1 LADAPRNG
9 NMHVRN
15 LEAAVTRTALAS
27 IVFALVTGAA
37 VAHHG
42 WGSYDAAKPVTVS
55 GPILTS
61 KFENPHAT
69 VTVRDSDKT
78 WTVTLA
84 PTSRMISRG
93 ATQNI
98 VAVGNAIS
106 AYGYPSTV
114 EKDEMRAERI
124 TVDGKTYEMR

>member
-1 LADAPRNG
+1 MLRSDHQEAP
-9 NMHVRN
+9 M
-15 LEAAVTRTALAS
+15 TRTVIFFSA
-27 IVFALVTGAA
+27 FALLTGAA
-37 VAHHG
+37 FAHHG
-42 WGSYDAAKPVTVS
+42 WGSYDANKPVTVT

-69 VTVRDSDKT
+69 ITVRGSDKV

-84 PTSRMISRG
+84 PISRMSSRG
-93 ATQNI
+93 ATDKV
-98 VAVGNAIS
+98 VAVGQNVS

-124 TVDGKTYEMR
+124 TVGGKTYEMR

>member
-1 LADAPRNG
+1 MRTVIA
-9 NMHVRN
+9 V
-15 LEAAVTRTALAS
+15 AACAL
-27 IVFALVTGAA
+27 LTGAA
-37 VAHHG
+37 FAHHG
-42 WGSYDAAKPVTVS
+42 WGSYDAAKPVTVA

-69 VTVRDSDKT
+69 ITVRASDKT

-93 ATQNI
+93 ATQK
-98 VAVGNAIS
+98 VVTVGNDVS

-124 TVDGKTYEMR
+124 TVDGKSYDMR

>member
-1 LADAPRNG
+1 
-9 NMHVRN
+9 M
-15 LEAAVTRTALAS
+15 TRTVIFFSA
-27 IVFALVTGAA
+27 FALLTGAA
-37 VAHHG
+37 FAHHG
-42 WGSYDAAKPVTVS
+42 WGSYDANKPVTVT

-69 VTVRDSDKT
+69 ITVRDSDKV

-84 PTSRMISRG
+84 PISRMSSRG
-93 ATQNI
+93 ATDKV
-98 VAVGNAIS
+98 VAVGQNVS

-124 TVDGKTYEMR
+124 TVGGKTYEMR

>member
-1 LADAPRNG
+1 
-9 NMHVRN
+9 M
-15 LEAAVTRTALAS
+15 
-27 IVFALVTGAA
+27 TGAA
-37 VAHHG
+37 IAHHG

-69 VTVRDSDKT
+69 VTVRGSDKT

-93 ATQNI
+93 AAQNI
-98 VAVGNAIS
+98 VAVGNDIS
-106 AYGYPSTV
+106 AYGYPSTE

-124 TVDGKTYEMR
+124 TVNGKTYEMR

>member
-1 LADAPRNG
+1 MMR
-9 NMHVRN
+9 
-15 LEAAVTRTALAS
+15 AAVVLIGALGLLGGSA
-27 IVFALVTGAA
+27 F
-37 VAHHG
+37 AHHG
-42 WGSYDAAKPVTVS
+42 WGSYDAAKPVTVT

-69 VTVRDSDKT
+69 VTVRGSDKT

-93 ATQNI
+93 ATQQV
-98 VAVGNAIS
+98 VAVGNNVS

>member
-1 LADAPRNG
+1 
-9 NMHVRN
+9 MM
-15 LEAAVTRTALAS
+15 RTVILFP
-27 IVFALVTGAA
+27 ILTLLTGAA
-37 VAHHG
+37 FAHHG
-42 WGSYDAAKPVTVS
+42 WGSYDATKPVTVA
-55 GPILTS
+55 GPIVTS

-69 VTVRDSDKT
+69 ITVRASDKV

-84 PTSRMISRG
+84 PTSRMGSRG
-93 ATQNI
+93 ATEKVI
-98 VAVGNAIS
+98 AVGQNVS

>member
-1 LADAPRNG
+1 MKLAF
-9 NMHVRN
+9 VW
-15 LEAAVTRTALAS
+15 
-27 IVFALVTGAA
+27 TGAA
-37 VAHHG
+37 LALFGGGALAHHG
-42 WGSYDAAKPVTVS
+42 WGSYDAAKPFTVA

-61 KFENPHAT
+61 RFENPHAT
-69 VTVRDSDKT
+69 ITVRGADKT

-84 PTSRMISRG
+84 PTSRMVSRG
-93 ATQNI
+93 ATQQV
-98 VAVGNAIS
+98 VAVGKEVS

>member
-1 LADAPRNG
+1 
-9 NMHVRN
+9 M
-15 LEAAVTRTALAS
+15 TRTVIFFS
-27 IVFALVTGAA
+27 PFALLTGAA
-37 VAHHG
+37 FAHHG
-42 WGSYDAAKPVTVS
+42 WGSYDANKPVTVT

-69 VTVRDSDKT
+69 ITVRDSDKV

-84 PTSRMISRG
+84 PISRMSSRG
-93 ATQNI
+93 ATDKV
-98 VAVGNAIS
+98 VAVGQNVS

-124 TVDGKTYEMR
+124 TVGGKTYEMR

>member
-1 LADAPRNG
+1 MTR
-9 NMHVRN
+9 
-15 LEAAVTRTALAS
+15 AVIFFSA
-27 IVFALVTGAA
+27 FALLTSAA
-37 VAHHG
+37 FAHHG
-42 WGSYDAAKPVTVS
+42 WGGYDASKPVTVA

-69 VTVRDSDKT
+69 ITVRGNDKV

-84 PTSRMISRG
+84 PTSRMNNRG
-93 ATQNI
+93 ATEKV
-98 VAVGNAIS
+98 VAVGQNVS